1 MPSDTARAADL
12 IAAFDCMDH
21 DILVRRM
28 DHDILVRHLQLA
40 YGIEGSASAWLSSFL
55 TTGETHRI
63 FYLGQLS
70 EVCNL
75 LFGVPQGSVL
85 GPLLFLLYVAELAE
99 VIAVHGITGHV
110 YADDSQMCISIPA
123 ADAARRLRCSPLIR
137 LHRQR

>member
-1 MPSDTARAADL
+1 VTLLALLDL
-12 IAAFDCMDH
+12 SAAFDCMDH
-21 DILVRRM
+21 DILVRR
-28 DHDILVRHLQLA
+28 LQLA

-55 TTGETHRI
+55 SGRTHRI

-99 VIAVHGITGHV
+99 VIAAHSFTGHF
-110 YADDSQMCISIPA
+110 YAAAYPPA
-123 ADAARRLRCSPLIR
+123 LSALKVG
-137 LHRQR
+137 

>member
-1 MPSDTARAADL
+1 MPSDIARAADL

-21 DILVRRM
+21 DILVC
-28 DHDILVRHLQLA
+28 HLQLA

-99 VIAVHGITGHV
+99 VIAAHSFTGHF
-110 YADDSQMCISIPA
+110 YAAAYPPA
-123 ADAARRLRCSPLIR
+123 LSALKVG
-137 LHRQR
+137 